1 MLRNIPL
8 KILSLVLAVI
18 FWFFVLSLENNFYKV
33 PFEIPVQVFNISSEL
48 ALSSPL
54 PNVSITVSSQD
65 SGALRKLSVEDFEAY
80 VDVRAAGAGS
90 HLLTVL
96 VHSKKPQISVMRVD
110 PDEMEIALEPVR
122 EKLVAVVLEIEG
134 EPAAG
139 FRVASS
145 RLDRETVALSGAQS
159 LLAKVGKVVA
169 LTKLEGAENTL
180 IEKIVEIK
188 VFDSFGAVIE
198 GLSLVGESPKVI
210 FEITE
215 ALNARRLGIKAKFS
229 GSPQNGAV
237 TGVTV
242 IPAVVEVRGE
252 SDVLGKLEYLETEP
266 VDLGGFN
273 NSGVQTLK
281 TGIILPEGVKLGEGE
296 KREVEVKVEWREF

>member
-96 VHSKKPQISVMRVD
+96 VTSKNPQISVMRVD

-139 FRVASS
+139 F
-145 RLDRETVALSGAQS
+145 
-159 LLAKVGKVVA
+159 
-169 LTKLEGAENTL
+169 
-180 IEKIVEIK
+180 
-188 VFDSFGAVIE
+188 
-198 GLSLVGESPKVI
+198 
-210 FEITE
+210 
-215 ALNARRLGIKAKFS
+215 
-229 GSPQNGAV
+229 
-237 TGVTV
+237 
-242 IPAVVEVRGE
+242 
-252 SDVLGKLEYLETEP
+252 
-266 VDLGGFN
+266 
-273 NSGVQTLK
+273 
-281 TGIILPEGVKLGEGE
+281 
-296 KREVEVKVEWREF
+296 